1 MQKKAKWSSE
11 EALQIAEKRREAKG
25 KGEKGRYTH
34 LNAEFQRIARR
45 DKKAFLSDQ
54 CKEIEENIEWE
65 RLEIASGKLEIPGE
79 YFMQKWAK

>member
-1 MQKKAKWSSE
+1 MKSFQLCEMLQKCKPK
-11 EALQIAEKRREAKG
+11 LQIKNV
-25 KGEKGRYTH
+25 KGEEERYTY

>member
-1 MQKKAKWSSE
+1 MKSFQLCEMLQKCKSK
-11 EALQIAEKRREAKG
+11 LQIKNV
-25 KGEKGRYTH
+25 KGEEERYTY

>member
-1 MQKKAKWSSE
+1 MKSFQLCEMLQKCKSK
-11 EALQIAEKRREAKG
+11 LQIKNV
-25 KGEKGRYTH
+25 KGEKERYTY
-34 LNAEFQRIARR
+34 LNAEFQRIATR

>member
-1 MQKKAKWSSE
+1 MSE
-11 EALQIAEKRREAKG
+11 KALQVTEKRRDTKG
-25 KGEKGRYTH
+25 KGERKRYTY
-34 LNAEFQRIARR
+34 LNAEFQRITRR
-45 DKKAFLSDQ
+45 DKKAFLSNQ

>member
-1 MQKKAKWSSE
+1 MRSFQLCEMLQKCKSK
-11 EALQIAEKRREAKG
+11 LQIKNVKEE
-25 KGEKGRYTH
+25 ERYTY
-34 LNAEFQRIARR
+34 LNAEFQRITRR
-45 DKKAFLSDQ
+45 DKKAFLSNQ